1 MKKIISL
8 FLFLLILSCN
18 NIDFIYTNDTNLIN
32 PLYNKTKID
41 VSGVDLVFMR
51 SYIPVVFGNNKNN
64 EFDLLIDIKEEKTKR
79 AVETNQATS
88 NLRYELR
95 FNYTLVSN
103 KKNCLIYN
111 KNILSN
117 FSIIPKSAGYNYGT
131 DSSLERKYE
140 LATTENLNEF
150 VSLLSEININVCK

>member
-1 MKKIISL
+1 
-8 FLFLLILSCN
+8 
-18 NIDFIYTNDTNLIN
+18 
-32 PLYNKTKID
+32 
-41 VSGVDLVFMR
+41 MR
-51 SYIPVVFGNNKNN
+51 SYIPVLFGNNKNN

-103 KKNCLIYN
+103 KKNCLIY
-111 KNILSN
+111 KKKILSN
-117 FSIIPKSAGYNYGT
+117 FSIIPKSDGYNYGT

-140 LATTENLNEF
+140 LAITENLNEF
-150 VSLLSEININVCK
+150 VSLISKVNINICK

>member
-1 MKKIISL
+1 MK
-8 FLFLLILSCN
+8 LSQK
-18 NIDFIYTNDTNLIN
+18 
-32 PLYNKTKID
+32 LYNKTKID

-111 KNILSN
+111 KKI
-117 FSIIPKSAGYNYGT
+117 FIYII
-131 DSSLERKYE
+131 
-140 LATTENLNEF
+140 
-150 VSLLSEININVCK
+150 

>member
-88 NLRYELR
+88 NLR
-95 FNYTLVSN
+95 
-103 KKNCLIYN
+103 
-111 KNILSN
+111 
-117 FSIIPKSAGYNYGT
+117 
-131 DSSLERKYE
+131 
-140 LATTENLNEF
+140 
-150 VSLLSEININVCK
+150 